1 MTVET
6 LLSLLFK
13 RWRPERWINLSK
25 AGPGLHP
32 SSDSRVFHHEDVP
45 DVPEGEAPA
54 QQLRAPPPKGS
65 YLLPDTE
72 CLLLTRSLLL
82 LQLLKKLEQILFLEA
97 VVQMTV
103 IYGVSGSFYEQS
115 SEVLPNLM
123 LGNSLTS
130 PRSDLYNLFQRLL
143 CFFSLFQDSCPDF
156 CQMN

>member
-1 MTVET
+1 M
-6 LLSLLFK
+6 
-13 RWRPERWINLSK
+13 
-25 AGPGLHP
+25 
-32 SSDSRVFHHEDVP
+32 P